1 MSHPTQLQFVPLG
14 GLGEFGMNSMV
25 YRWGADC
32 LVVDAGMMFPGEEHL
47 GIDAVVPD
55 LSFLESCGTLH
66 GVILTHGHE
75 DHIGAL
81 PYLLARHDVPVYATP
96 YTRGL
101 LRRRLGEQGGA
112 SGRALRILGDG
123 PLELG
128 PFTVEALAVPHSIPQ
143 SRMLVVHTPAGTV
156 VHTADFKLDP
166 DPVDGFGADLSG
178 RLADLG
184 RAGVLA
190 VLSDSTN
197 ADRPGTTPGERSVE
211 TALERLVDGA
221 RGRVVVTMFASHM
234 HRLRLLGEIAARH
247 GRRLALVGASL
258 RAHADV
264 AEEHGLLP
272 LPREVRIPAE
282 RIMELPPDEVLL
294 VAAGSQ
300 GEPLSAMARIAVGTH
315 KHVEIGDGD
324 LVIHSAREIPGCGKS
339 IARMINHLLRRGA
352 EVCTSAEAPVHV
364 SGHAAQDELRQLLQ
378 LLRPRYVVPIH
389 GEYRQLSAH
398 ARLAVDCG
406 VDASRVQLA
415 DSGDVIA
422 VDGGA
427 ISVVDHVHVGQ
438 VFIDGTLDEVDLR
451 VLHDRRR
458 IAGDGIVVPVVAVNR
473 ESGAANG
480 YPEIMARGF
489 VPISDDPAGDL
500 MNEARRVVAASL
512 AAATAEE
519 RGDEGLLR
527 ARIQSELKRF
537 LKRRTNRRPLV
548 IPVILEL

>member
-1 MSHPTQLQFVPLG
+1 MPHPTQLQLVPLG

-25 YRWGADC
+25 YRWGSDC

-55 LSFLESCGTLH
+55 LSFLETCGTLH
-66 GVILTHGHE
+66 AVILTHGHE

-101 LRRRLGEQGGA
+101 LRRRLVEHDGA
-112 SGRALRILGDG
+112 SGNELRMLGDA

-128 PFTVEALAVPHSIPQ
+128 PFTVEALPVPHSIPQ

-166 DPVDGFGADLSG
+166 DPVDGIGADLPD
-178 RLADLG
+178 RLGDLG
-184 RAGVLA
+184 HRGVLA
-190 VLSDSTN
+190 VLTDSTN
-197 ADRPGTTPGERSVE
+197 ADRPGATPGERSV
-211 TALERLVDGA
+211 TGALERLVADT
-221 RGRVVVTMFASHM
+221 RGRVVVTTFASHM
-234 HRLRLLGEIAARH
+234 HRLRLLGEIAARQ

-258 RAHADV
+258 RAHAEI

-272 LPREVRIPAE
+272 LPPDVRVPPE
-282 RIMELPPDEVLL
+282 RITGLPANEVLV

-300 GEPLSAMARIAVGTH
+300 GEPLSAMARIAVGSH
-315 KHVEIGDGD
+315 KHVEIGEGD

-352 EVCTSAEAPVHV
+352 EVCTAAEAPVHV

-378 LLRPRYVVPIH
+378 LLRPRYVIPIH

-398 ARLAVDCG
+398 ARLAVECG
-406 VDASRVQLA
+406 IDASRVQLA

-422 VDGGA
+422 VDGQG
-427 ISVVDHVHVGQ
+427 ISVVDRVHVGQ
-438 VFIDGTLDEVDLR
+438 VFIDATLDEVDLS

-458 IAGDGIVVPVVAVNR
+458 IAGDGIVVPVVAVHR

-489 VPISDDPAGDL
+489 VPISDDPTGDV
-500 MNEARRVVAASL
+500 MAEARRVVAASL

-519 RGDEGLLR
+519 RSDEGLLR
-527 ARIQSELKRF
+527 ARIQTELKRF
-537 LKRRTNRRPLV
+537 LRRRTNRRPLV

>member
-1 MSHPTQLQFVPLG
+1 MSHPTQLQLVPLG

-25 YRWGADC
+25 YRWGSDC
-32 LVVDAGMMFPGEEHL
+32 LVVDAGMMFPGESHL
-47 GIDAVVPD
+47 GIDVVVPD

-66 GVILTHGHE
+66 AVILTHGHE

-101 LRRRLGEQGGA
+101 LRRRLDEYDTA
-112 SGRALRILGDG
+112 SGRELRTLGHD
-123 PLELG
+123 PLSLG

-143 SRMLVVHTPAGTV
+143 SRMLAVHTPVGTV

-166 DPVDGFGADLSG
+166 DPVDGFGADLPR
-178 RLADLG
+178 RLGDLG
-184 RAGVLA
+184 RDGVLA

-197 ADRPGTTPGERSVE
+197 ADRPGTTPGERSVAG
-211 TALERLVDGA
+211 ALARLVAGA
-221 RGRVVVTMFASHM
+221 RGRVVVTTFASHM
-234 HRLRLLGEIAARH
+234 HRLQLLGEIAARH

-264 AEEHGLLP
+264 AQQHGLLP
-272 LPREVRIPAE
+272 FPAGLRVPPE
-282 RIMELPPDEVLL
+282 RIMDLAPDQVLV

-300 GEPLSAMARIAVGTH
+300 GEPLSAMARIAVGSH

-352 EVCTSAEAPVHV
+352 EVSTAADAPVHV

-406 VDASRVQLA
+406 IDVSRVQLA

-422 VDGGA
+422 VDHDG
-427 ISVVDHVHVGQ
+427 ISVVDRVQVGQ
-438 VFIDGTLDEVDLR
+438 VFIDRTLDEVDLS

-458 IAGDGIVVPVVAVNR
+458 IAGDGIVVPVIAVHR

-480 YPEIMARGF
+480 YPKILACGF
-489 VPISDDPAGDL
+489 VPISDDPAGDV
-500 MNEARRVVAASL
+500 MAEARRVVAAAL
-512 AAATAEE
+512 ADATAEE

-527 ARIQSELKRF
+527 ARIQTELKRF
-537 LKRRTNRRPLV
+537 LRRRTNRRPLV